1 MKKLD
6 RATLRK
12 IIAEQAP
19 QFPESGD
26 PRDLGLGKLLDK
38 GTEMYSDYQEKR
50 RRMSVEDRLTTL
62 EDQMAEMM
70 EMLRG
75 MQA

>member
-1 MKKLD
+1 MDTHALLKEAGGLI
-6 RATLRK
+6 RAVNRTEREAFGTL
-12 IIAEQAP
+12 ISTA
-19 QFPESGD
+19 
-26 PRDLGLGKLLDK
+26 
-38 GTEMYSDYQEKR
+38 
-50 RRMSVEDRLTTL
+50 LTAL